1 MGKKKTLALVRGQK
15 NGRAPRTKRSHLFNI
30 DFESLLNC
38 RPACQTRPGI
48 EPGTSP
54 KREPR
59 RDENS
64 NRLTGRRRIMKI
76 FRIRRQQKKCRPIQ
90 SDTMYRPAAH
100 IQDDE
105 LYLPAGQLGMGWWGD
120 AKREALC
127 ENTDTLVTKQ
137 VTSQIPFFKTTLT
150 CNCGKT

>member
-1 MGKKKTLALVRGQK
+1 MNR
-15 NGRAPRTKRSHLFNI
+15 
-30 DFESLLNC
+30 

-48 EPGTSP
+48 EPGISP

-76 FRIRRQQKKCRPIQ
+76 FRIQRQQKKCRPIQ

-120 AKREALC
+120 AWDDRGQIRGQEGPGEPRGGLASSCAPVSVSPLRLALTTVDPWSC
-127 ENTDTLVTKQ
+127 LAMLAASEMLVYRPISDPCQSTA
-137 VTSQIPFFKTTLT
+137 
-150 CNCGKT
+150 